1 MTRRGLMGR
10 GRRAFRLVAVLAA
23 AVACLTPTASHAVYP
38 ERPITFIVP
47 FAAGG
52 PTDIIARIL
61 ASALSQTLGQNVIVD
76 NRGGAAGNI
85 GMGIAARATP
95 EGYTLML
102 TSTALAVNPALFK
115 NLPYDPFRDFIPIT
129 ELVNAPNVVFVRSDS
144 DIKTLHELIAQAKA
158 SPDKFNYAS
167 PGAGTKSHL
176 TGELLKLRAGINM
189 VHVPFRGGGPA
200 TQAVV
205 AGTTQVG
212 AVALA
217 PVEPLVKG
225 GQLRAL
231 AMTGAERWFSLP
243 DVPTMIELGFPGFV
257 SDTFNALF
265 APAGTPPDIVAFM
278 AKESRAAMQR
288 PDVRDAARKS
298 GYEIVAGTPEQLAKR
313 LATEIPLVQDLV
325 ARTGIKPE

>member
-1 MTRRGLMGR
+1 MISRKIVQPT
-10 GRRAFRLVAVLAA
+10 RRAFNRIVMPAVA
-23 AVACLTPTASHAVYP
+23 AVSLAVTTAHAAYP

-61 ASALSQTLGQNVIVD
+61 ATALSQTLGQNVIVD
-76 NRGGAAGNI
+76 NRAGAAGNI
-85 GMGIAARATP
+85 GMGMAARATP
-95 EGYTLML
+95 DGYTLLL

-115 NLPYDPFRDFIPIT
+115 NLPYDPFKDFIPIT

-144 DIKTLHELIAQAKA
+144 DIKTLPELIAQAKA

-189 VHVPFRGGGPA
+189 VHIPFRGGGPA

-212 AVALA
+212 AVAIA

-231 AMTGAERWFSLP
+231 AMTAAERWFSLP

-265 APAGTPPDIVAFM
+265 APAGTPPDIVALM

-288 PDVRDAARKS
+288 PEVRDAARKS

-325 ARTGIKPE
+325 ARTGIKAE